1 MENQTHTGAAL
12 LQPRLVLRLR
22 GFRVICDK
30 WSPPL
35 ATIVRARS
43 ASKARFKCWDGARD
57 VGYRLKIGDFKVRRA
72 PEYDDAK
79 LIEGRC
85 YGEDFAR
92 SILPDNDEMT
102 SPQTRS
108 QKP

>member
-1 MENQTHTGAAL
+1 METATHTAPPVAL
-12 LQPRLVLRLR
+12 DRLVLRLR

-43 ASKARFKCWDGARD
+43 SSKARFKCWDGARD

-92 SILPDNDEMT
+92 SILAENN
-102 SPQTRS
+102 QR
-108 QKP
+108 KL

>member
-1 MENQTHTGAAL
+1 MKNETETILPVGSDA
-12 LQPRLVLRLR
+12 LVLRLR
-22 GFRVICDK
+22 GFRVICEK

-35 ATIVRARS
+35 STIVRARS

-57 VGYRLKIGDFKVRRA
+57 VGYRLKIGDFKARRA

-92 SILPDNDEMT
+92 SILSENAEQSRDGGKGLTP
-102 SPQTRS
+102 
-108 QKP
+108 

>member
-1 MENQTHTGAAL
+1 MKTHSTPTLAAVD
-12 LQPRLVLRLR
+12 QPRLVLRLR

-35 ATIVRARS
+35 STIVRARS
-43 ASKARFKCWDGARD
+43 ASKARFKCWDSAKD

-92 SILPDNDEMT
+92 SILPENVDVQ
-102 SPQTRS
+102 P
-108 QKP
+108 